1 MTQQPDPTTRP
12 LLACL
17 LAAALSLGAAPT
29 ALAATAGVPAPAPK
43 AAARPA
49 VLAAKAAQPAAGSP
63 QQFKRWIVGMKDQPR
78 GPFSGIK
85 WFCKDGRVLAPRDY
99 ACAGAGK
106 GWQHGEYSEQTR
118 QIRAQGYEVANLL
131 AGLDVA
137 KTLADP
143 AFAERYGQ
151 WLVEKFLIAADD
163 GWILRKAQFYRG
175 ALQEEDEREAARQ
188 LLIGMAGMAGTPA
201 APGWLGVRYPALR
214 TGVQLLPHGVDSPSA
229 QKVRNLAAALND
241 RDPGFA
247 RLRVKIHGSPEAAD
261 AVAVRAYA
269 AGLKDA
275 RLAEQAQALAT
286 EIDQVYAPRPLQ
298 QHLDEA
304 ARALAGEAAL
314 LATLKEAT
322 AAWATASTGPAAA
335 DQRLAASAT
344 LLRQLR
350 DALPQ
355 LANGTRRLRVLD
367 LSLIVETEHLRAA
380 SELRA
385 ADEPSAAKP
394 AAKLATQPSRATVIA
409 RLKAGADA
417 AYGTGL
423 IGARQR
429 AELDKSFS
437 RLAGADIALGDYL
450 AALRALGLVPGWGS
464 QTLRLHFGE
473 AMDQLAAIE
482 PMAELFSQDLLRG
495 SPLLFFS
502 QGLDTLSRD
511 ANRAAGV
518 QHKLLGQEIG
528 AGFTALNPGLAR
540 GVLHSTA
547 DMKAV
552 ESFRADGIYLL
563 PETVS
568 DLPPLAGILTAGAGN
583 PLSHVQLLARN
594 LGIPNVAVDS
604 ALLPAL
610 RKSDGQR
617 IVLAV
622 SPAGLVEINDDS
634 GTHTAKWDAVF
645 GSQPQ
650 QDQNIMFAP
659 DLSKLDL
666 KQRDFISL
674 DRLRAADSGR
684 TVGPKAAK
692 LGELKSHFPDRVVA
706 GVGIPFG
713 LYRDAV
719 LDKPYKGSG
728 QTVYQWMVA
737 SFRALDKLPA
747 GSAEAARAGEALRA
761 EIYDIVRKTDP
772 GPQFRDRL
780 RAAMAQEFGADFKGG
795 VFIRSD
801 TNVEDLPGFTGAGL
815 NLTLFNIVG
824 FEAIVKGI
832 SQVWASPFTARAWA
846 WRQSH
851 MSGPEHVY
859 PAVLLLRT
867 VPSDVSGVMITQDV
881 DTGDAGVLSVSVNEG
896 VGGAVDGQAAES
908 VRIHRASGDVRLM
921 ATATAARRLVP
932 LATGGVARRPVSGSD
947 TLLGPNEVKQ
957 LIAFAAEI
965 PKQFP
970 QFGEDGKPVAA
981 DVEFAFVG
989 GQMGLLQIRPFNES
1003 RQARGASHLAGMDKA
1018 LAGNLGKRISLKE
1031 PVQ

>member
-1 MTQQPDPTTRP
+1 MTQQNDPTTRP

-17 LAAALSLGAAPT
+17 LVAALNLSAAPMCQ
-29 ALAATAGVPAPAPK
+29 AATAAKPVVS
-43 AAARPA
+43 AA
-49 VLAAKAAQPAAGSP
+49 VQAQAAAGSP
-63 QQFKRWIVGMKDQPR
+63 EQFRRWIAEMKEQPR

-85 WFCKDGRVLAPRDY
+85 WFCQDGRVLAPKDY

-106 GWQHGEYSEQTR
+106 GWQHGEYSDRTR
-118 QIRAQGYEVANLL
+118 QIRAQGYQVANVL

-151 WLVEKFLIAADD
+151 WLVEKFLVAADD

-175 ALQEEDEREAARQ
+175 ALQEEDEREAARK
-188 LLIGMAGMAGTPA
+188 LLIGMAGMAPTKA
-201 APGWLGVRYPALR
+201 EPGWLGHRFPALR
-214 TGVQLLPHGVDSPSA
+214 SGVQLLPHGVDSPSA

-269 AGLKDA
+269 TGQQDA
-275 RLAEQAQALAT
+275 KLAEQARALAS
-286 EIDQVYAPRPLQ
+286 EIDQVYAPRPLA

-304 ARALAGEAAL
+304 AKALAGETVL
-314 LATLKEAT
+314 LAMLREAKADWAAASIGPT
-322 AAWATASTGPAAA
+322 AAE
-335 DQRLAASAT
+335 QRLAASAT
-344 LLRQLR
+344 LLRGLR
-350 DALPQ
+350 DALPG
-355 LANGTRRLRVLD
+355 LANGTRRLRALD
-367 LSLIVETEHLRAA
+367 LSLLVEAEHLRAA

-385 ADEPSAAKP
+385 ADDQSTTK
-394 AAKLATQPSRATVIA
+394 PSRATVIA

-423 IGARQR
+423 IGARER

-437 RLAGADIALGDYL
+437 RLAGTDIALGEHL

-473 AMDQLAAIE
+473 AMDKLGAIE

-495 SPLLFFS
+495 SPLLFYS
-502 QGLDTLSRD
+502 QGLDSLSRD

-518 QHKLLGQEIG
+518 QHRLLGQEIG

-610 RKSDGQR
+610 RKGDGQR

-634 GTHTAKWDAVF
+634 GANTAKWDAVF

-650 QDQNIMFAP
+650 QDQAIMFAP
-659 DLSKLDL
+659 DIAKLDL

-674 DRLRAADSGR
+674 DKLRAADSGR

-692 LGELKSHFPDRVVA
+692 LGELKSHFPDRVA
-706 GVGIPFG
+706 PGVGIPFG
-713 LYRDAV
+713 LYREAV
-719 LDKPYKGSG
+719 LDKPYKGSS

-737 SFRALDKLPA
+737 RFRQLEKLPA
-747 GSAEAARAGEALRA
+747 GSAEAAKAGEALRA
-761 EIYDIVRKTDP
+761 EIYDIVQKTDP
-772 GPQFRDRL
+772 GPQFRQRL
-780 RAAMAQEFGADFKGG
+780 RAAMAKEFGADFQGG

-832 SQVWASPFTARAWA
+832 SEVWASPFTARAWA

-881 DTGDAGVLSVSVNEG
+881 DTGDAGALSVSVNEG

-908 VRIHRASGDVRLM
+908 VRIQRASAELRLM
-921 ATATAARRLVP
+921 ATATAPRRLVP
-932 LATGGVARRPVSGSD
+932 LATGGVAKRPTSGSD

-957 LIAFAAEI
+957 LIAFANQI

-989 GQMGLLQIRPFNES
+989 GQLGLLQIRPFNES
-1003 RQARGASHLAGMDKA
+1003 RQARGASHLAAMDKA
-1018 LAGNLGKRISLKE
+1018 LTGNLGKRINLKE
-1031 PVQ
+1031 SMP